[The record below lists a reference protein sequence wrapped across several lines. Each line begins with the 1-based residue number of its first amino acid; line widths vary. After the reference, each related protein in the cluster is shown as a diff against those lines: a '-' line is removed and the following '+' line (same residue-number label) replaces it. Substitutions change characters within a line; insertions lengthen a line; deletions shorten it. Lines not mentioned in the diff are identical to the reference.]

1 MKQNIELLA
10 EFVFESEKI
19 AGISNDKEEIKR
31 QFLESSKKFSGHVGA
46 IIFLQRLAKNKN
58 RFLTEGDV
66 KRVNELVLKEQAEK
80 WPAVLKFNQKA
91 AGQYID
97 EIIPSDR
104 FFMIDR
110 TICSPR
116 QVAGRMRTLIS
127 EINEWQEN
135 IQFGYVYNLHKMAD
149 FHYQFGLIRPFID
162 GNGRTGRAL
171 TLYLMFFSDKMPF
184 VFNNEDIYS
193 YYLAFFRRDEEL
205 MEQYFFKKAGLV

>member
-1 MKQNIELLA
+1 MEQNKLLA

-31 QFLESSKKFSGHVGA
+31 QFLKSSGKFSGHVGA
-46 IIFLQRLAKNKN
+46 IIFLQKLARNKSRL
-58 RFLTEGDV
+58 LTEEDI
-66 KRVNELVLKEQAEK
+66 KRVNKLILEERAKK
-80 WPAVLKFNQKA
+80 YPASKFNPET

-97 EIIPSDR
+97 EIIPLDR

-127 EINEWQEN
+127 EINEWQKN
-135 IQFGYVYNLHKMAD
+135 LQFGYVYNLVKLAD

-184 VFNNEDIYS
+184 VFNNEDIFS
-193 YYLAFFRRDEEL
+193 YYSSFFCRDQNL
-205 MEQYFFKKAGLV
+205 MRQYFFKKAGLA